1 MKLLKCLIILTMLA
15 FPCQRGIASS
25 LPDLES
31 HTPVSG
37 GSVYSF
43 CEDNAGFV
51 WAGMLGELVRYDG
64 LRVLKFPIP
73 GSNATSLRPNGI
85 VQLGRDSLLLG
96 GDFGLKVFDTKSLT
110 FGDSIPTGNNP
121 VYTMKR
127 INDGCILIG
136 RAKGLMMMRNGSTA
150 MDTITVPHSVNN
162 LSASVYDIAMSADS
176 TVWITTNYGIFKTR
190 IKDSDRQPALVYVT
204 GSPAGYFS
212 RIAATDSR
220 IYAYSSGMGQFKRGL
235 HVYVPD
241 RNEWQQVDL
250 KSQLPVTALVV
261 SDSLLYMS
269 ADNAGITIINT
280 DNNKI
285 AGILNRDSD
294 ICRLLSN
301 GVYSLF
307 IDRRGNIY
315 VGYYQLGFQ
324 VLSPRHVTTF
334 TPYGDGD
341 SFSTDGMFVRAIA
354 RSYPYQITATR
365 DKLMITDERNHT
377 TRTLDLSVFNN
388 CQPVDIVPAGNEFAI
403 GVFGGGVY
411 YIDPK
416 NAAIRHL
423 EESDGLRVCDID
435 IDQHGRLWV
444 AATEGAYRFVDG
456 KLDKVFN
463 ADNSCIKNVVVRI
476 YFDNTGRGWITTQG
490 GMSVFDPKTD
500 KVRNDVFPKGFIDR
514 EFVRCITEDV
524 KGNLLFAYDRNKLFI
539 SDPELKKF
547 SAVNHHMPIGNTDIN
562 IMQQLPD
569 SSWIIG
575 TSEGLYNTSDFN
587 TYIIYSTRD
596 GIVDNHINPSHQLD
610 SVNGRLYLSTGNGLM
625 VADIA
630 RLTAQSD
637 AGSLVIS
644 EVRYNGERMNGPVP
658 DIVDGKVLLN
668 VPPHTGTIDIFFT
681 DLVSTP
687 DRPDF
692 IEYRID
698 GDTIWA
704 SRPITRP
711 LSLHY
716 TGSLDH
722 SLKVRLSGSPE
733 SMLLIETHESGDS
746 KAVVWWT
753 ILIAVSAAAV
763 VVYVSMKRRGKKPE
777 ANAEPIAADE
787 PAADSQDAA
796 SSKYRNL
803 NIPDAEL
810 ERLSKR
816 LDLLLYDTRIYRQPD
831 LKIGQL
837 ADKLGVSTAVLSYYF
852 SQHLGSNYY
861 RFLNSYRIKEFKE
874 MVAQGT
880 YRTYTLSAMSQMCGF
895 SSRTSFFRYF
905 KEAEG
910 ISPLDYI
917 KRVEKGAD
925 VSAK

>member
-1 MKLLKCLIILTMLA
+1 MKHLIHCLLIFTMIAL
-15 FPCQRGIASS
+15 PCQRGEASS

-31 HTPVSG
+31 HSPITG

-43 CEDNAGFV
+43 CEDNDGFV
-51 WAGMLGELVRYDG
+51 WVGMLGELVRYDG

-96 GDFGLKVFDTKSLT
+96 GDFGLILFNTKTLT

-127 INDGCILIG
+127 IDDDRILIG
-136 RAKGLMMMRNGSTA
+136 RARGLMMRSRSMS

-162 LSASVYDIAMSADS
+162 LSAAVYDISVSTDS

-190 IKDSDRQPALVYVT
+190 FSNSSLKPSLEYVT
-204 GSPAGYFS
+204 GSPSGCFS
-212 RIAATDSR
+212 RIAATDSY

-235 HVYVPD
+235 HVYSPYTD
-241 RNEWQQVDL
+241 EWQQVEL
-250 KSQLPVTALVV
+250 NSHLPISALVV
-261 SDSLLYMS
+261 RDSLLYVS
-269 ADNAGITIINT
+269 ADNGGITVVNT
-280 DNNKI
+280 DNNEVVCT
-285 AGILNRDSD
+285 LNRDSD

-307 IDRRGNIY
+307 IDRQSNIY
-315 VGYYQLGFQ
+315 AGYYQMGFQ
-324 VLSPRHVTTF
+324 VLSPRNATIF
-334 TPYGDGD
+334 TPYSDGD
-341 SFSTDGMFVRAIA
+341 SFSTDGMFVRTAA
-354 RSYPYQITATR
+354 RNYPYQITATR
-365 DKLMITDERNHT
+365 DKLMITDERNHI

-388 CQPVDIVPAGNEFAI
+388 CQPIDIIPDGDGFVV

-411 YIDPK
+411 YIDPNK
-416 NAAIRHL
+416 VTVRHL
-423 EESDGLRVCDID
+423 EESDGLCVCDMEID
-435 IDQHGRLWV
+435 RNGRLWV

-456 KLDKVFN
+456 KIDKVFN
-463 ADNSCIKNVVVRI
+463 ADNSCIKNGVIRI

-490 GMSVFDPKTD
+490 GMSVFDPQTD
-500 KVRNDVFPKGFIDR
+500 KVRNDVFPIGFIDR
-514 EFVRCITEDV
+514 EFVRSIAEDV
-524 KGNLLFAYDRNKLFI
+524 NGNLLFAYDRNKLFI
-539 SDPELKKF
+539 SDAELKKF
-547 SAVNHHMPIGNTDIN
+547 SVVSHRLPIGNADIN
-562 IMQQLPD
+562 ILQQLPD
-569 SSWIIG
+569 SSWIVG
-575 TSEGLYNTSDFN
+575 TSDGLYNTADFN
-587 TYIIYSTRD
+587 TYIVYGTRD
-596 GIVDNHINPSHQLD
+596 GIVDGLINPSHMLD
-610 SVNGRLYLSTGNGLM
+610 SESGRLYLSSGNGLM
-625 VADIA
+625 VSDID

-637 AGSLVIS
+637 KGSLVIS
-644 EVRYNGERMNGPVP
+644 EVRYNGERMAGSVP
-658 DIVDGKVLLN
+658 DVVDGKMRLI

-681 DLVSTP
+681 DFVSTP

-692 IEYRID
+692 IEYCID
-698 GDTIWA
+698 GDPTWV

-722 SLKVRLSGSPE
+722 TLKVRLAGTPGSL
-733 SMLLIETHESGDS
+733 LLIETSEHGSS
-746 KAVVWWT
+746 NAIIWV
-753 ILIAVSAAAV
+753 ILAAV
-763 VVYVSMKRRGKKPE
+763 LAVAVVYVIVKRRGNNPE
-777 ANAEPIAADE
+777 AKIVPIADDE
-787 PAADSQDAA
+787 SAVSGQDTAS

-816 LDLLLYDTRIYRQPD
+816 LDLLFYDTRIYRQPD

-852 SQHLGSNYY
+852 SQHLRLNYY
-861 RFLNSYRIKEFKE
+861 RFLNSYRIKEFKD

-917 KRVEKGAD
+917 KRVEKGSD
-925 VSAK
+925 ESAK